1 MRVAVAL
8 AAVGAALTLA
18 MPAPAQEEW
27 ENPTGSRVGR
37 ARPARIPEQ
46 PGLSPA
52 DRARVTIDEFAE
64 CIVTRDP
71 RRTSAYLDLKYGDP
85 EADKLLVSAVSNE
98 CLYEGKLGMPLDLL
112 RGAIYR
118 ALYLRDVKASDVP
131 FQEKPIDFASHVTD
145 ITVTKVRNHAIMMN
159 FASCVVRAD
168 AANSRAYLLAG
179 PGRSG
184 EMRALAALQPQFGPC
199 FPAGGNLTLNK
210 SVLSAKLAEAL
221 YREAMAARTNMPEA
235 PR

>member
-1 MRVAVAL
+1 MPETPAIMVGTGTK
-8 AAVGAALTLA
+8 AADAAIDLVVEFSA
-18 MPAPAQEEW
+18 MVV
-27 ENPTGSRVGR
+27 N
-37 ARPARIPEQ
+37 AR
-46 PGLSPA
+46 
-52 DRARVTIDEFAE
+52 
-64 CIVTRDP
+64 
-71 RRTSAYLDLKYGDP
+71 
-85 EADKLLVSAVSNE
+85 
-98 CLYEGKLGMPLDLL
+98 
-112 RGAIYR
+112 
-118 ALYLRDVKASDVP
+118 
-131 FQEKPIDFASHVTD
+131 VTD